1 MKLHGVQPSGENGS
15 TNKPATATK
24 GKINASSAN
33 IRKEPSR
40 SAEVVITLIKNTEL
54 TIISETEEWYK
65 IIYTSTE
72 GTQYE
77 GYIVKEL
84 VN

>member
-1 MKLHGVQPSGENGS
+1 M
-15 TNKPATATK
+15 
-24 GKINASSAN
+24 
-33 IRKEPSR
+33 
-40 SAEVVITLIKNTEL
+40 ITLIRNTEL

-65 IIYTSTE
+65 ITYTSEE
-72 GTQYE
+72 GTKYE